1 MVNDIIQG
9 IAAAVT
15 TVKNV
20 EFYDSEAEQDFD
32 PPCFFVQTLEFN
44 QTPEPNARQRWM
56 QPFDVLYFPA
66 EDENRPELYEY
77 AEQLVQALNII
88 TLPSGRKLH
97 GSSIRYQIQG
107 GNLHVFVSYNV
118 LLAPVDVPAETMGSL
133 QQTEFVKG

>member
-9 IAAAVT
+9 ISAAVA

-32 PPCFFVQTLEFN
+32 PPCFFVQTLEFD
-44 QTPEPNARQRWM
+44 QTPEPNARQRWT

-66 EDENRPELYEY
+66 EDEDRRNLYDY
-77 AEQLVQALNII
+77 AEQLVQVLNII

-97 GSSIRYQIQG
+97 GSNIRYQIQD

-118 LLAPVDVPAETMGSL
+118 LLAPVDVPAEMMGSL
-133 QQTEFVKG
+133 QQTESVKE

>member
-15 TVKNV
+15 AVRNV
-20 EFYDSEAEQDFD
+20 EFYDSEAEQEFN
-32 PPCFFVQTLEFN
+32 PPCFFVQTLEFS

-66 EDENRPELYEY
+66 EDERRAQLYEY

-88 TLPSGRKLH
+88 MLPSGRKLH
-97 GSSIRYQIQG
+97 GSSIRYQIQD

-118 LLAPVDVPAETMGSL
+118 LLAPTDVPAEMMGSL
-133 QQTEFVKG
+133 QQTESVKE

>member
-15 TVKNV
+15 AVKNA

-32 PPCFFVQTLEFN
+32 PPCFFVQTLEFGE
-44 QTPEPNARQRWM
+44 TPEPNARQRWV

-66 EDENRPELYEY
+66 ENENRPELYAY
-77 AEQLVQALNII
+77 AEQLVQALCII
-88 TLPSGRKLH
+88 SLPSGRKLR
-97 GSSIRYQIQG
+97 GNDIKYQIQD

-118 LLAPVDVPAETMGSL
+118 LLAPADVPAETMGSL
-133 QQTEFVKG
+133 QQTEIVKG

>member
-9 IAAAVT
+9 ISAAVA

-32 PPCFFVQTLEFN
+32 PPCFFVQTLEFD
-44 QTPEPNARQRWM
+44 QTPEPNARQRWT

-66 EDENRPELYEY
+66 EDEDRRNLYDY

-97 GSSIRYQIQG
+97 GSNIRYQIQD

-118 LLAPVDVPAETMGSL
+118 LLAPADVPVETMGGL
-133 QQTEFVKG
+133 KQTELVKE

>member
-9 IAAAVT
+9 IAAAVAA
-15 TVKNV
+15 VKNV
-20 EFYDSEAEQDFD
+20 EIYDSEAEQDFN

-56 QPFDVLYFPA
+56 QPFDVIYFPV
-66 EDENRPELYEY
+66 EDENRQELYEY

-88 TLPSGRKLH
+88 TLPNERKLH
-97 GSSIRYQIQG
+97 GSNIKYQIQD

-118 LLAPVDVPAETMGSL
+118 LLAPTDVPAEMMGSL
-133 QQTEFVKG
+133 QQTESVKE